1 VPELFR
7 ISDHFKYLVQRSALG
22 DIEKLYPWQLV
33 NYFTRTSEL
42 TVKSRLC
49 MHLANLSISGNFETP
64 VHSDTFYPMCFDVT
78 RDAADL
84 RLVFFSYVLSMSR
97 AMRWTSVFLFF
108 LPNVL

>member
-1 VPELFR
+1 M
-7 ISDHFKYLVQRSALG
+7 QRSALG

-64 VHSDTFYPMCFDVT
+64 VPSDTFYPMCFDVT

-84 RLVFFSYVLSMSR
+84 RFFF
-97 AMRWTSVFLFF
+97 VFLFQRASMCLDAADFF
-108 LPNVL
+108 LKKPKTYCALM